1 MLRNPTVVSPAEP
14 FLLELY
20 AGCADPRRC
29 RAALDILRAEMEV
42 GSVIFH
48 ELRLKGERAETA
60 WLAHDSRSD
69 LAPYN
74 KDVADR
80 GNLRLQAKRFRG
92 ALGRPVCDEDLF
104 AGDDYSVQMR
114 FQQQLS
120 TVGFGRFLGGAMAL
134 DENRFVA
141 IALHRDAGDTRD
153 YSDRQKDRLWSL
165 LPHLGQAAQLIRS
178 VAWSHSA
185 EALLRRHLDHWACG
199 LIICD
204 ELGHVLWLNQTAQR
218 KLSSGDIL
226 GLRDG
231 ALHAYDV
238 NARSRLMATLERQ
251 AERSA
256 PGFLALE
263 SDRGRCQL
271 ALERLEHPNASGTP
285 QLLIMVTDDEPRG
298 AIPAE
303 SLAAFFDLT
312 EAESRLT
319 SALVAGATLEEYA
332 QRRGV
337 GLGTVR
343 YQLKQVLAKT
353 GARRQA
359 DLVRRI
365 LCSAAAHVAESPYL
379 DLSLGVRAA
388 NAIPS

>member
-1 MLRNPTVVSPAEP
+1 MPRDPDTVSPAEP

-20 AGCADPRRC
+20 GSCADPRRC
-29 RAALDILRAEMEV
+29 RAALDILRVEMEV
-42 GSVIFH
+42 GSVVFH
-48 ELRLKGERAETA
+48 GLRLKGERAETV

-69 LAPYN
+69 LASYN
-74 KDVADR
+74 KDIADR
-80 GNLRLQAKRFRG
+80 GNLRLQAKRFCG
-92 ALGRPVCDEDLF
+92 ALGRPVCDDDLF
-104 AGDDYSVQMR
+104 AGDDYSVQTR
-114 FQQQLS
+114 FEQKLS
-120 TVGFGRFLGGAMAL
+120 ALGFGRFLGGVMAL
-134 DENRFVA
+134 DENQFVA
-141 IALHRDAGDTRD
+141 IALHRDAGDRRD

-165 LPHLGQAAQLIRS
+165 LPHLSQAAQLIQS
-178 VAWSHSA
+178 VAWSRSA

-199 LIICD
+199 LVICD

-218 KLSSGDIL
+218 KLSSGRIL
-226 GLRDG
+226 RLRDG
-231 ALHAYDV
+231 ALDAGDA
-238 NARSRLMATLERQ
+238 NARRRLMATLERQ
-251 AERSA
+251 TSRSA

-263 SDRGRCQL
+263 SDHGHCQL
-271 ALERLEHPNASGTP
+271 ALERLDQPSANGAP
-285 QLLIMVTDDEPRG
+285 QLLIMLTDDEPRG

-353 GARRQA
+353 GANRQA

-379 DLSLGVRAA
+379 DLSLGVGAA
-388 NAIPS
+388 NTFHS